1 LHVLELE
8 DRIFSFAISCPK
20 VGLHMINSKFVSNS
34 PFKVFFLPWNSSGL
48 ASARLSIKED
58 QCPSP
63 PWYHVGRK
71 RKKNNLEQHHHLSSS
86 RSCILVKS
94 VFSRLVFPNPNS
106 SSRAE
111 DPSKSVW
118 ISSRPKVSK
127 FHSFA
132 DAVKSPVHIL
142 TGANAVLFSQ
152 DQLPHKLLQA
162 LLEVSLRR
170 IQVFKLQF

>member
-1 LHVLELE
+1 
-8 DRIFSFAISCPK
+8 
-20 VGLHMINSKFVSNS
+20 MINSKFVSNS

-142 TGANAVLFSQ
+142 TGANAVLLVKISCLTSSFKPFSRC
-152 DQLPHKLLQA
+152 HS
-162 LLEVSLRR
+162 EEFRFSNSN
-170 IQVFKLQF
+170 FKFECNH